1 MMAAD
6 RGVLTAA
13 EWQQACQQRAAVYGW
28 FSSLYAKE
36 LPAATLA
43 AYEAGELVT
52 LLEGLRRIGLEGPS
66 QRLQQAFDSLR
77 EVPHAH
83 LELAADFAHAFL
95 LDAKAG
101 ALPYASCYTGK
112 TQEFFGE
119 AEQRM
124 RSFLEQSALA
134 LQEEFKEP
142 ADHLAIYLAVMVKLI
157 EQADTSGMPTPVQA
171 LDQAAFLQDGLMSWL
186 ALFVDKCQQVETRF
200 DVYPALATLLLAF
213 VQQDLLFLQD
223 VAQGDAVA

>member
-1 MMAAD
+1 MSATTPAA
-6 RGVLTAA
+6 LTTT
-13 EWQQACQQRAAVYGW
+13 EWQQACQHRAAMYGW
-28 FSSLYAKE
+28 FSSLYSGE

-43 AYEAGELVT
+43 AYKAGELAI
-52 LLEGLRRIGLEGPS
+52 LLEGLCSIGLDEPC
-66 QRLQQAFDSLR
+66 QRLQLAFDSLR

-112 TQEFFGE
+112 SEEFFGE

-124 RSFLEQSALA
+124 RSFLTQSSLA

-157 EQADTSGMPTPVQA
+157 EQAGTSAMPTTVQA
-171 LDQAAFLQDGLMSWL
+171 LDQAAFLKDGLMDWL
-186 ALFVDKCQQVETRF
+186 ALFVDKCQQVGTRY
-200 DVYPALATLLLAF
+200 DVYPALAALLLAF
-213 VQQDLLFLQD
+213 VQQDQSFLQD
-223 VAQGDAVA
+223 VAQGEVVA

>member
-1 MMAAD
+1 MSATTPVA
-6 RGVLTAA
+6 LTRT
-13 EWQQACQQRAAVYGW
+13 EWQQVCQQRAAVYGW
-28 FSSLYAKE
+28 FSSLYARE

-43 AYEAGELVT
+43 AYEGGELVT
-52 LLEGLRRIGLEGPS
+52 LLEGLCRIGLEAPC
-66 QRLQQAFDSLR
+66 QRLQLAFDSLR

-112 TQEFFGE
+112 SEEFFGE

-124 RSFLEQSALA
+124 RSFLTQSSLA

-157 EQADTSGMPTPVQA
+157 EQADASAMPTTVQA
-171 LDQAAFLQDGLMSWL
+171 LDQAAFLKDGLMDWL
-186 ALFVDKCQQVETRF
+186 ALFVDKCQQVGTRY
-200 DVYPALATLLLAF
+200 DVYPALAALLLAF
-213 VQQDLLFLQD
+213 VQQDQAFLQD
-223 VAQGDAVA
+223 VAQGEAVA

>member
-6 RGVLTAA
+6 QGVLTAA
-13 EWQQACQQRAAVYGW
+13 EWQQACQQRASVYGW

-36 LPAATLA
+36 LSAATLV
-43 AYEAGELVT
+43 AYETGELAT
-52 LLEGLRRIGLEGPS
+52 LLEGLCRIGLEAPS
-66 QRLQQAFDSLR
+66 QRLQLAFDSLR

-112 TQEFFGE
+112 SEEFFGE

-142 ADHLAIYLAVMVKLI
+142 TDHLAIYLAVMVKLI
-157 EQADTSGMPTPVQA
+157 EQADTSAMPTTVQA
-171 LDQAAFLQDGLMSWL
+171 LDQAAFLKDGLLDWL
-186 ALFVDKCQQVETRF
+186 ALFVDKCQQVSTRY

-213 VQQDLLFLQD
+213 VQQDQSFLQD